1 MEKKNN
7 KSIENIQ
14 YSLIVRYIFLNYYST
29 INTCLLLSPSSIGT
43 YCPSSD
49 SCIGISKPVTGSI
62 NVVVSEVVE
71 DDEDVDNKE
80 VDS

>member
-1 MEKKNN
+1 LDHITQLFISVTKFAA
-7 KSIENIQ
+7 
-14 YSLIVRYIFLNYYST
+14 SLLFLNN
-29 INTCLLLSPSSIGT
+29 INKYLSLSPSSIGT

-71 DDEDVDNKE
+71 EDEDVDNKD